1 MRAGIRGTA
10 SVIGVSC
17 REQRR
22 THGRRALAM
31 ARLAAGVLLSLVA
44 AGAASQDDVR
54 VEASR
59 SGFKPK
65 AVNLRKG
72 ETARILLTTIDDE
85 HCFAVDGLR
94 VEKRIV
100 RGKTTT
106 LELTVDRTGTFPFH
120 CCLEPESQAMR
131 GRLVVTE

>member
-1 MRAGIRGTA
+1 MAEIAGGVIMRAGIRDTGKL
-10 SVIGVSC
+10 I
-17 REQRR
+17 
-22 THGRRALAM
+22 
-31 ARLAAGVLLSLVA
+31 AACLLLSLVA
-44 AGAASQDDVR
+44 SGATGQDDVR
-54 VEASR
+54 LEASR
-59 SGFKPK
+59 NGFKPK
-65 AVNLRKG
+65 AVSLRKG

>member
-1 MRAGIRGTA
+1 MP
-10 SVIGVSC
+10 
-17 REQRR
+17 
-22 THGRRALAM
+22 GRREPAR

-72 ETARILLTTIDDE
+72 ETAHILLTTIDDE